1 MALRIDWDE
10 EARAE
15 LMRLPIPERRADRNG
30 FDRAV
35 RRAEERLKEI
45 EG

>member
-1 MALRIDWDE
+1 MLAIGPEALHDQR
-10 EARAE
+10 
-15 LMRLPIPERRADRNG
+15 G

-45 EG
+45 AG

>member
-1 MALRIDWDE
+1 MVKLAVAP
-10 EARAE
+10 EAE
-15 LMRLPIPERRADRNG
+15 HDRRG
-30 FDRAV
+30 FDRGV

>member
-1 MALRIDWDE
+1 MVVLAVGQ
-10 EARAE
+10 EAENDQR
-15 LMRLPIPERRADRNG
+15 D

-45 EG
+45 EGWARG